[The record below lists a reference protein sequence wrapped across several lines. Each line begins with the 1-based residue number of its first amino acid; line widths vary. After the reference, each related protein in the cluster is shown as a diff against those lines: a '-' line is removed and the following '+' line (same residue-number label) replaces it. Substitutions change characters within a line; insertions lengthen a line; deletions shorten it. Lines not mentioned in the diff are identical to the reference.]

1 MQRRIRHPFQCDIE
15 LAFDADQLLQLVD
28 VHVLESLHLH
38 RIAPPSPWSFARSKR
53 DASAFMSLHPI
64 QRDGWTAGSGTLRW
78 IDGELCAPAESNKR
92 ADTRRF
98 MSVWPRR
105 GALGDRATI
114 DAGR

>member
-15 LAFDADQLLQLVD
+15 LAFDADQLLQLGD

-38 RIAPPSPWSFARSKR
+38 RIVPPSPWSFARSETR
-53 DASAFMSLHPI
+53 ARSCRSIRFNGMVGRRVP
-64 QRDGWTAGSGTLRW
+64 
-78 IDGELCAPAESNKR
+78 ELCAGLTGNFAPPLNQKKR

-114 DAGR
+114 AAGR